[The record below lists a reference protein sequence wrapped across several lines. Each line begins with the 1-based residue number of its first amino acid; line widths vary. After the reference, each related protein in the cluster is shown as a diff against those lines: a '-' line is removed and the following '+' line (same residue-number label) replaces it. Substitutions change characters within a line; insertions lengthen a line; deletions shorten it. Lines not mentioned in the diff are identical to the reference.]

1 LPAADVIGIICG
13 LLGSFFIFVNVN
25 LGILRKK
32 YIDKNWKKIAEAL
45 FFAFMSTSI
54 FFGVVLLRGNDCV
67 SNEDTPGDVEKKM
80 RFRCPENNFNPLA
93 TLLFNTEGGTIR

>member
-1 LPAADVIGIICG
+1 LPAAVVIGIICG

-25 LGILRKK
+25 LGIFRKK
-32 YIDKNWKKIAEAL
+32 YIDTNWKKIAEAL
-45 FFAFMSTSI
+45 FFAFLSTSI
-54 FFGVVLLRGNDCV
+54 FFGVVLLRANDCV
-67 SNEDTPGDVEKKM
+67 SNADAPAGVEHKM